1 MIAVDGHT
9 REPKHLFFIPPKITD
24 EIGKHYENEHTP
36 GLDSF
41 FYFPKFPLE
50 NKNKI
55 HNEIQARDGYQ
66 DTMMGETYSGIPDVL
81 EPEFNQEMIQ
91 ERLIQED
98 VTNRMHGVIE
108 ENIQDW
114 ITSLIPDEMEEWI
127 QQDNVQGYTSVDN
140 VTTNKENEILV
151 MEHRSANFYDGEG
164 RRYNESAS
172 IISI

>member
-1 MIAVDGHT
+1 
-9 REPKHLFFIPPKITD
+9 
-24 EIGKHYENEHTP
+24 
-36 GLDSF
+36 
-41 FYFPKFPLE
+41 
-50 NKNKI
+50 
-55 HNEIQARDGYQ
+55 
-66 DTMMGETYSGIPDVL
+66 MGETYSGIPDVL

-114 ITSLIPDEMEEWI
+114 ITSLIPDEMEEQI

-164 RRYNESAS
+164 RRYNYSAS